1 MRTVVVLLAVL
12 ATLLLAPTDANAC
25 TAFLLKHDD
34 DLIFGRNYDW
44 HADAGLILVNKHN
57 VAKTAYAADRPAR
70 WTSRYGSVTFNQYG
84 REFPLGGMN
93 EAGLTI
99 ATLWLEETR
108 HRAPD
113 STPTLSS
120 LQWVQYQLDNF
131 GTIEE
136 VIASDSLVRIVPGS
150 GASVHYL
157 VADATG
163 AAATV
168 EFIAGRP
175 VYHTG
180 ADLPWPVLTNNA
192 CSGSIESLRG
202 TEPFGGSGRIKTDFG
217 SLARYARAA
226 LYLRDY
232 DPDAVMPAE
241 DYAFAML
248 GAVGSGMFTKW
259 SIVYD
264 IPDRII
270 RFRTQR
276 NQALRRIDAE
286 AFDYSAATP
295 ALMLDVNAR
304 GEGDVTATFTE
315 YTFAANHSL
324 LRNAF
329 RDTPFLRD
337 TPDAAIEQL
346 ARYPETTRPLKP

>member
-1 MRTVVVLLAVL
+1 MQTAITRLTILVTFLLGPT
-12 ATLLLAPTDANAC
+12 ATDAC
-25 TAFLLKHDD
+25 TAFLLEHDD
-34 DLIFGRNYDW
+34 DLVFGRNYDW
-44 HADAGLILVNKHN
+44 HADPGLVLVNKRN
-57 VAKTAYAADRPAR
+57 VTKTANTADRPAR

-93 EAGLTI
+93 ETGLVI
-99 ATLWLEETR
+99 ATLWLEETQ

-113 STPTLSS
+113 STPGLSS

-131 GTIEE
+131 GTIAE
-136 VIASDSLVRIVPGS
+136 VIASDSLVRIIPGS

-168 EFIAGRP
+168 EFIAGCP

-180 ADLPWPVLTNNA
+180 ADLPWPVLTNNTCA
-192 CSGSIESLRG
+192 GSIESLRE
-202 TEPFGGSGRIKTDFG
+202 TEPFGGSGRIETDFG

-226 LYLRDY
+226 LYLGRY
-232 DPDAVMPAE
+232 DPDAATPAE

-264 IPDRII
+264 IPGRII
-270 RFRTQR
+270 RFRTRR

-286 AFDYSAATP
+286 AFDYSGAAP
-295 ALMLDVNAR
+295 VLMLDVNAR
-304 GEGDVTATFTE
+304 GEGDVTASFTE

-324 LRNAF
+324 LRDAF

-346 ARYPETTRPLKP
+346 ARYPETTRPLTQ